1 MRAEWA
7 RSREAVV
14 WEPTVQAWGEGR
26 KTLAN
31 RPRPD
36 TGGEGSGGTAS
47 LALAFARGEGGSDGR
62 GRAVAAGSESAASGV
77 SGAVAASALCR
88 RWVGR

>member
-1 MRAEWA
+1 MGSERVGNGLFVCCASQELRKAGIWEEWA

-14 WEPTVQAWGEGR
+14 WEPTVQAWSEGL

-47 LALAFARGEGGSDGR
+47 LALAFAS
-62 GRAVAAGSESAASGV
+62 GRAEVTDAGG
-77 SGAVAASALCR
+77 L
-88 RWVGR
+88 